1 MFFGGKGWKVLDIL
15 DVLEILDILD
25 FLGILDFLDVLGIL
39 CFQGILDNPYPYLSS
54 RMPFRR

>member
-25 FLGILDFLDVLGIL
+25 ILEILDFLGILD
-39 CFQGILDNPYPYLSS
+39 FQGILDNPYPYLSS